1 MKSSGVSR
9 FLSRRDKH
17 HEKRASKTTPS
28 KVRLS
33 PSASCD
39 SLTPLLSSAEDLRRG
54 HRRHSQSL
62 ESLYDKLPS
71 VLRNSV
77 EDGFLFFQR
86 NAPRRASFPSTIAYC
101 SPYHVS
107 DHLLPQSRLSNQA
120 SPDLYTIFT
129 NEDAQTALD
138 KDVEKKVRW
147 NGCHVV
153 GRRLTFCRSRCSL
166 RAFMVL
172 V

>member
-17 HEKRASKTTPS
+17 HEKRSSKTPPS

-39 SLTPLLSSAEDLRRG
+39 SLTPLLPSPEGLRRG
-54 HRRHSQSL
+54 HGRRSQSL

-77 EDGFLFFQR
+77 EDSFLFFQR
-86 NAPRRASFPSTIAYC
+86 NTPSRASSSSTIAQY

-107 DHLLPQSRLSNQA
+107 DHFLPQSRLSNQA
-120 SPDLYTIFT
+120 SPTLYTIFT
-129 NEDAQTALD
+129 NEDSQAAADQDAD
-138 KDVEKKVRW
+138 KKVRW
-147 NGCHVV
+147 VGEHVT
-153 GRRLTFCRSRCSL
+153 GSRLTFCRSKCSL
-166 RAFMVL
+166 RACMVL